1 MAWPIVAKG
10 IEVRDEM
17 PQLAVRLNQ
26 IFGLNPR
33 AGLARVRLIRTPEPA
48 GQARRPCPAVPA
60 PRPAPRRFKSCK
72 KCLPVWIYRTRV
84 RLVLLVQPV
93 DVIRIRSIDDVK
105 RFHK

>member
-33 AGLARVRLIRTPEPA
+33 AGLARVRLIRRPERS
-48 GQARRPCPAVPA
+48 GQARRPSA
-60 PRPAPRRFKSCK
+60 RRFKSCK